1 MQINTLRP
9 SHRFVLRAL
18 ISVQKP
24 ARVIEFGA
32 GLNSTQMLHEL
43 APSFTS
49 YESDPEWLDKI
60 KTEVP
65 GVDIRPLPLD
75 VASYRIYP
83 YQVPPE
89 TQRRIQADIARVVED
104 ADLVFI
110 DGFACM
116 RIYALLVF
124 LGHFNVCVCHDT
136 EKALYW
142 HRKAEK
148 HMEGYVKV
156 TVIPPNK
163 HPYIDVIFAPQSQGL
178 IPDFMAALQRE
189 CLDDYGDY
197 ADVVVKSIT
206 KSNASDE
213 E

>member
-89 TQRRIQADIARVVED
+89 TQRRIQADIAR
-104 ADLVFI
+104 
-110 DGFACM
+110 
-116 RIYALLVF
+116 
-124 LGHFNVCVCHDT
+124 
-136 EKALYW
+136 
-142 HRKAEK
+142 RKADQFD
-148 HMEGYVKV
+148 
-156 TVIPPNK
+156 VIPLCPLHHRNGNHGEAIHAGRRTWEAK
-163 HPYIDVIFAPQSQGL
+163 FGTELELMEQATQAAANHFARYA
-178 IPDFMAALQRE
+178 PDSLT
-189 CLDDYGDY
+189 G
-197 ADVVVKSIT
+197 
-206 KSNASDE
+206 
-213 E
+213 